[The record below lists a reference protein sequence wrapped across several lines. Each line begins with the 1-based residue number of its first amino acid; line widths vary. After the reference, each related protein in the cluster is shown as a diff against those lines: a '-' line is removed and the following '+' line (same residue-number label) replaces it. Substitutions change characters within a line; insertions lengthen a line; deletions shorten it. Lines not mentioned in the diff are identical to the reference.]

1 MTRIVITGST
11 KGIGKGLAAEFARLG
26 HKVVISGRRQ
36 DDVDATLAELGYP
49 SRQVAGMACDSAN
62 KTQVEALWQFASEQ
76 FGGVDIWINNA
87 GLARTVW
94 PILDTPDSEIQQ
106 MVHTNIIGTINGCKV
121 AACGMKKAARQS
133 LGLVRE
139 PQKIF
144 NMLGGGS
151 DGEYFAGMGVY
162 GTTKRALDYFTNALS
177 KELQADHILVG
188 KIRPGMIITEGVIR
202 EAQADMGNFEKR
214 RKFANLLCDHV
225 ETVAPYLAREILAL
239 NKSGRKIRWLTPLK
253 MTGRML
259 SGLIRPAPDKF
270 TRYGL

>member
-26 HKVVISGRRQ
+26 HKVVISGRQ
-36 DDVDATLAELGYP
+36 QQDVDNTLAELGYP
-49 SRQVAGMACDSAN
+49 SQQVAGLACDSVDKA
-62 KTQVEALWQFASEQ
+62 QVEALWQFACEQ
-76 FGGVDIWINNA
+76 FGSVDIWINNA

-94 PILDTPDSEIQQ
+94 PILDTPDQEIEQ
-106 MVHTNIIGTINGCKV
+106 MVRTNIIGTINGCKV
-121 AACGMKKAARQS
+121 AASGMKKAARQS

-139 PQKIF
+139 PQKIL

-162 GTTKRALDYFTNALS
+162 GTTKRALDYFTRALS

-202 EAQADMGNFEKR
+202 EAQADLDNFEKR

-239 NKSGRKIRWLTPLK
+239 NKTGRKIRWLTPLK

-259 SGLIRPAPDKF
+259 SGLVRSAPDKF
-270 TRYGL
+270 SRYGL

>member
-1 MTRIVITGST
+1 MSTVVITGST
-11 KGIGKGLAAEFARLG
+11 KGIGKGLANEFALLG

-49 SRQVAGMACDSAN
+49 AQQVAGLACDSAD
-62 KTQVEALWQFASEQ
+62 KPQVEALWQFACDS

-94 PILDTPDSEIQQ
+94 SILDTPDSDIQQ
-106 MVHTNIIGTINGCKV
+106 MVHTNVVGTINGCKV
-121 AACGMKKAARQS
+121 AASGMKKAASQ
-133 LGLVRE
+133 GLVTE
-139 PQKIF
+139 SQKIF

-151 DGEYFAGMGVY
+151 DGEYFAGMGIY
-162 GTTKRALDYFTNALS
+162 GTTKRGLDYFTTALS

-202 EAQADMGNFEKR
+202 EAQADPHNFEKR
-214 RKFANLLCDHV
+214 RRFANLLCDHV
-225 ETVAPYLAREILAL
+225 ETVVPYLTREILAL
-239 NKSGRKIRWLTPLK
+239 NKTGQKIRWLTPLK
-253 MTGRML
+253 MTFRML
-259 SGLIRPAPDKF
+259 SGFVRPAPDKF

>member
-49 SRQVAGMACDSAN
+49 SDQLTGLACDSVD
-62 KTQVEALWQFASEQ
+62 KTQVEALWQFACEQ
-76 FGGVDIWINNA
+76 FEGVDIWINNA

-94 PILDTPDSEIQQ
+94 PILDTPDSEVVQ
-106 MVHTNIIGTINGCKV
+106 MVQTNIIGTINGCKV
-121 AACGMKKAARQS
+121 AASGMKKAASQ
-133 LGLVRE
+133 GFATE

-162 GTTKRALDYFTNALS
+162 GTTKRALDYFTTALT

-202 EAQADMGNFEKR
+202 EAQADINNFEKR

-239 NKSGRKIRWLTPLK
+239 NKTGQKIRWLTPLK

-259 SGLIRPAPDKF
+259 SGLVRPTADKF
-270 TRYGL
+270 SRYGL